1 MKYLFVIGHPAQF
14 HFLKNII
21 FELKKRNQVEVLI
34 TSKDILEDLC
44 IKNKFDFH
52 NVILPSRTKSSK
64 YSLFVYF
71 IKRYISIFKIISR
84 FKPDLILG
92 SEITLPLLGR
102 TFNIPSIIFSEDD
115 AKIIPQFAKVAYPFA
130 TVILSPESCNAGKWE
145 RKKIGYSG
153 FQKLA
158 YLHPNQFN
166 PASGNIRSI
175 SGKKYF
181 VLRFAEL
188 KAYHDKNRRGI
199 TDDIAKNLI
208 SLLEHKGNVYI
219 SSERELDP
227 NFEKYRLKTDI
238 TEIHN
243 VLYYA
248 DMYIGDSQSMA
259 VESALLGTPCIRFND
274 FAGEIGVLEEL
285 EHKYGLTY
293 GMKTNQPGKLYEK
306 VEELLKT
313 EDIKNE
319 FQSRRKKMLADKI
332 DVTAFMVW
340 FIENYPESKR
350 IMRKNPDYQF
360 NFK

>member
-21 FELKKRNQVEVLI
+21 FELKKRNTVEVLI

-92 SEITLPLLGR
+92 SEITLPLLGK
-102 TFNIPSIIFSEDD
+102 TFKIPSIIFSEDD
-115 AKIIPQFAKVAYPFA
+115 AKIIPQFAKIAYPFA
-130 TVILSPESCNAGKWE
+130 SVILSPVSCNAGKWE
-145 RKKIGYSG
+145 RKKIGYCG

-158 YLHPNQFN
+158 YLHPNRFTPN
-166 PASGNIRSI
+166 SDGIKSI
-175 SGKKYF
+175 TKEKF
-181 VLRFAEL
+181 FLLRFAHL
-188 KAYHDKNRRGI
+188 KAYHDTNRSGI
-199 TDDIAKNLI
+199 TDEIAKKLI
-208 SLLEHKGNVYI
+208 DLLSAKGHIYI
-219 SSERELDP
+219 SAERALDP
-227 NFEKYRLKTDI
+227 CFEKYRLKTDI
-238 TEIHN
+238 NEIHN
-243 VLYYA
+243 VLYFA

-293 GMKTNQPGKLYEK
+293 GVKTNKPDQLYEK
-306 VEELLKT
+306 VEEFLIQNN
-313 EDIKNE
+313 IKDE
-319 FQSRRKKMLADKI
+319 FKKRQGKMLADKI
-332 DVTAFMVW
+332 DVSAFMVW
-340 FIENYPESKR
+340 FIENYPASKK
-350 IMRKNPDYQF
+350 IMHEKPDYQY
-360 NFK
+360 NFM